1 MTITIP
7 KIEGDV
13 DISEL
18 TTIGGDGVFDTM
30 FGTLRKVLREEYDAN
45 RIRGTDYANALVQA
59 FGNTLQMASTYT
71 LSRAKLPFEVQLLEA
86 ELAKTA
92 ADIAVTTKQGALT
105 DAQASQVLAE
115 INRINSEV
123 AYKLPAEVSKLISD
137 TNNSIKEGQLIE
149 ANICKVKEDTTRIH
163 ADTVLKLP
171 EEVKILKKQ
180 VIQASAQIDLT
191 EAQAKLIEFDITY
204 KSPKEL
210 AMLEQDILIKQSQ
223 AVLAEQEIH
232 IKEQQLEVNKSEVE
246 IKKSQLEQT
255 AYELKY
261 KSPAEVA
268 LTKAQADL
276 YKQKKATEKAQVDA
290 SIADPNSVIG
300 LNNEVL
306 RQQAK
311 GFTTDSQLKTASL
324 LIDTWK
330 VRYSTDPENADNVVD
345 DINKLYDPNI
355 GKTVDSLL
363 NSVGIQ

>member
-7 KIEGDV
+7 KIEGAV

-18 TTIGGDGVFDTM
+18 TEVGGGGVFDTM

-92 ADIAVTTKQGALT
+92 VDIAVTTKQGALT

-115 INRINSEV
+115 INRINSEIT
-123 AYKLPAEVSKLISD
+123 YKLPAEVSKLISD

-149 ANICKVKEDTTRIH
+149 ANICRVKEDTTRIH

-210 AMLEQDILIKQSQ
+210 AMLD
-223 AVLAEQEIH
+223 QEIH
-232 IKEQQLEVNKSEVE
+232 IKEQQLEVTKAEVE
-246 IKKSQLEQT
+246 IKKTQLQQT

-268 LTKAQADL
+268 LTEAQAAL
-276 YKQKKATEKAQVDA
+276 YKQKIATEKAQVDA
-290 SIADPNSVIG
+290 SIADSNSVIG

-355 GKTVDSLL
+355 GKTVESLL
-363 NSVGIQ
+363 HAVGIQ